1 MLSLDTAKRLK
12 DQGLTWTPADH
23 DFFYVPIEGLDDRV
37 FVISDMSVII
47 EQMSGVDA
55 VTFNGTAEWA
65 LDYLLLA
72 EAVWVPT
79 ESQLRAELEKRLVV
93 RAEVQ
98 PLISLMTS
106 SDGYVCEI
114 RWGESMERFEAFGAS
129 EAYGEALLYI
139 IHQNG

>member
-12 DQGLTWTPADH
+12 DAGLTWTPAEH
-23 DFFYVPIEGLDDRV
+23 DFFYVPIEGLDERV
-37 FVISDMSVII
+37 FVISDMSIMI
-47 EQMSGVDA
+47 EQMSGVEA

-98 PLISLMTS
+98 PLLSLLTTA
-106 SDGYVCEI
+106 DGYVCEI
-114 RWGESMERFEAFGAS
+114 RMGEQLMRFEAFGAN
-129 EAYGEALLYI
+129 EAYGAALL
-139 IHQNG
+139 HVMQVAD